1 MFAPEYI
8 HVLTIHL
15 PLVGLTAALIPLVIA
30 VIKRNPTVLLT
41 AFLMVFIFSIF
52 IPVVMI
58 SGETAMERIESTS
71 FSQMVDAEGKEWLQV
86 HYERAEIAAKFVYL
100 AIALSL
106 LGLAAMRYRPEY
118 MFRMAIVIIIDILI
132 AVGLMIWAAEAGG
145 KIRHPEFRDNV
156 SFEQSSTAAQK

>member
-1 MFAPEYI
+1 MFTPEYI

-15 PLVGLTAALIPLVIA
+15 PLVGLTAALIPLFIA
-30 VIKRNPTVLLT
+30 VIKRSPAVLLT
-41 AFLMVFIFSIF
+41 AFIMVFIFSVF

-58 SGETAMERIESTS
+58 SGETAMERIESTT
-71 FSQMVDAEGKEWLQV
+71 FSEMVDAEGKEWMQT

-106 LGLAAMRYRPEY
+106 LGLAAMRYHPEY
-118 MFRMAIVIIIDILI
+118 MFRIAVVIIIDILL

-156 SFEQSSTAAQK
+156 SFEEIITSTEE